1 MGLAIPMATRM
12 AGYGLWDPT
21 ASNTRISGLHTDPH
35 KVSSGI
41 VSCLHSIC
49 IICSWQI
56 LSFSNSMKGF
66 VMSATVGTQI
76 LPGDLYISF
85 EEDTEENISEVRSS
99 YPRITCF

>member
-1 MGLAIPMATRM
+1 
-12 AGYGLWDPT
+12 
-21 ASNTRISGLHTDPH
+21 
-35 KVSSGI
+35 
-41 VSCLHSIC
+41 
-49 IICSWQI
+49 
-56 LSFSNSMKGF
+56 MKGF